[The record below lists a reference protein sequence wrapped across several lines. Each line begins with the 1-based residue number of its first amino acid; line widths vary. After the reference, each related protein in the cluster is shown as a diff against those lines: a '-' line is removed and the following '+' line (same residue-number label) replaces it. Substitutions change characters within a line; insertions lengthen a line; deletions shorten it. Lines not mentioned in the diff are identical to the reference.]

1 MTKGVVLQVAAKAV
15 IVNKQGKVLLVREPA
30 KNNLGSQH
38 GLYGNPGGRI
48 EPNEDYEVALRRE
61 VFEETGLEIEPL
73 YPIYVGEWYPNIKG
87 VKHNIVAIFTVCRV
101 KTTKITLS
109 QEHDGYKWIYQKDVD
124 KYRIMPPEPEVIKRY
139 AAWQKKLK

>member
-1 MTKGVVLQVAAKAV
+1 MAAKAV

-87 VKHNIVAIFTVCRV
+87 VKHHIVAIFTVCRV

-109 QEHDGYKWIYQKDVD
+109 QEHDGYKWIYPKDAD